1 MVAEGPVEA
10 LGDPGERLLWLAERV
25 GGLRAGQVVFLG
37 SPAQAV
43 PLARGVLEVWGE
55 GDVLL
60 ARVV

>member
-1 MVAEGPVEA
+1 MCIR
-10 LGDPGERLLWLAERV
+10 DS
-25 GGLRAGQVVFLG
+25 FLG

-43 PLARGVLEVWGE
+43 PLARGVLEVWGG